1 MKFVIFGIIVI
12 LAGLIGFEIK
22 RKYVEQ
28 KDFLEFLISFLNY
41 SHMSISVY
49 KTNIDEII
57 NNYLIQQK
65 NKNAKYTNIFT
76 KCTKNYTIN
85 QQKIEKYIYD
95 NELGLRLTAFFEM
108 FGKMNLEEECVNIK
122 SILKIIEVYSKK
134 TTEEIKTKGDLY
146 FKISLIIGVVVVILL
161 W

>member
-22 RKYVEQ
+22 RKYVDQ
-28 KDFLEFLISFLNY
+28 KNFLEFLINFLNY

-65 NKNAKYTNIFT
+65 NKNAKYINIFT
-76 KCTKNYTIN
+76 KYTKNYTIN

-108 FGKMNLEEECVNIK
+108 FGKMNLEEECINIK
-122 SILKIIEVYSKK
+122 SILKTIEVYNMK
-134 TTEEIKTKGDLY
+134 TIEEIKTKGELY
-146 FKISLIIGVVVVILL
+146 FKISLIVGVVIVILL